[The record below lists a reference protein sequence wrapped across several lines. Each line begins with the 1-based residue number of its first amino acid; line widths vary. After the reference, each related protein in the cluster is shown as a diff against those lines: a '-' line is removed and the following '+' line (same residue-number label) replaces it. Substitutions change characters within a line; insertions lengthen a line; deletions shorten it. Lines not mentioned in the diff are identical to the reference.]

1 MHYPHIITGEKKMNS
16 EFLENKEI
24 IVSSNRGPV
33 VFKKDDKGKI
43 ELIRGAGGIVGS
55 MIPFL
60 EKTHGTWVSS
70 AIGECDQY
78 INNKYGSKVPIPLE
92 DPEYYVQFVK
102 TEEDIYNDF
111 NGKFANPLLWFIH
124 HSMWNPPYSPCADEE
139 LHQAWD
145 SYQHVNK
152 MFAEAIGEDVYNSK
166 QVPIVM
172 LQDYHL
178 YLTPKL
184 IRKQHPDVLM
194 SQFVHI
200 PFPPPE
206 IFQQLPNHMQI
217 EILDSILTND
227 ILGFHIHRY
236 MNNFLQTIKQ
246 ILPNAS
252 VDDIMG
258 DIHYNGH
265 ICHVR
270 TYPISVDMETLQTQA
285 QHPNVIAKDAEVDE
299 IVGDC
304 KLIYRTDRTDLS
316 KNIIRGFQAY
326 DMFLERYPEWRGK
339 VKFVA
344 TLMPSRLDIKIY
356 REYTDKIREIV
367 REINEKY
374 GTPDW
379 QPIKYICRGDYDL
392 VIALLKRYDVLMVNP
407 ILDGMNI
414 VAKEGS
420 VVNDNNGILVLST
433 GAGCYEELKDG
444 AICINPFDLRQT
456 AESIDMALLMD
467 AKTKTQMI
475 LKTREAIHK
484 NDLNK
489 WVSDQLGDIESV
501 MHERENFKINGNPEG
516 SRFEMD

>member
-1 MHYPHIITGEKKMNS
+1 MNN
-16 EFLENKEI
+16 EFLKDKEI
-24 IVSSNRGPV
+24 IVASNRGPV
-33 VFKKDDKGKI
+33 VFKKQENGKI

-78 INNKYGSKVPIPLE
+78 INNKYLSKVPIPL
-92 DPEYYVQFVK
+92 DHPDYYVQFIK
-102 TEEDIYNDF
+102 SDEDIYNGF

-124 HSMWNPPYSPCADEE
+124 HSMWNPPYSPCADDE

-145 SYQHVNK
+145 SYQHVNT
-152 MFAEAIGEDVYNSK
+152 MFADAIGEDIYKSTK
-166 QVPIVM
+166 TPIVM

-184 IRKQHPDVLM
+184 IREQHPDVLM

-217 EILDSILTND
+217 EILDSILTNNV
-227 ILGFHIHRY
+227 LGFHIPRY
-236 MNNFLQTIKQ
+236 MNNFFQTVKQ
-246 ILPNAS
+246 ILPSAS
-252 VDDIMG
+252 VDEILG
-258 DIHYNGH
+258 DILYKGH
-265 ICHVR
+265 TCHVR
-270 TYPISVDMETLQTQA
+270 TYPISVDMETLQKQA
-285 QHPNVIAKDAEVDE
+285 QDKNVLAKDAEVDE
-299 IVGDC
+299 MIGDC

-326 DMFLERYPEWRGK
+326 DMFLEKYPEWREK

-356 REYTDKIREIV
+356 RDYTDNIRDIV
-367 REINEKY
+367 KKINEKY
-374 GTPDW
+374 ETPNW
-379 QPIKYICRGDYDL
+379 QPIKYICRGDYNL

-420 VVNDNNGILVLST
+420 VVNDNNGVLVLST
-433 GAGCYEELKDG
+433 GAGCYQELKDG
-444 AICINPFDLRQT
+444 SICINPFDLRQT
-456 AESIDMALLMD
+456 AEALDMALLMD
-467 AKTKTQMI
+467 EKTKAQMVS
-475 LKTREAIHK
+475 KTRKAIEI

-489 WVSDQLGDIESV
+489 WVSDQLNDIETV
-501 MHERENFKINGNPEG
+501 MYERLKIKSDEKPEEA
-516 SRFEMD
+516 RFELN

>member
-1 MHYPHIITGEKKMNS
+1 MNS
-16 EFLENKEI
+16 EFLEDKEI
-24 IVSSNRGPV
+24 IVASNRGPV
-33 VFKKDDKGKI
+33 VFKRYEKGKI

-60 EKTHGTWVSS
+60 KKTHGKWVSS
-70 AIGECDQY
+70 AIGECDHY
-78 INNKYGSKVPIPLE
+78 MNNKYRCKVPIPLE
-92 DPEYYVQFVK
+92 DPEYNVQFIK
-102 TEEDIYNDF
+102 TEEDIYNGF

-124 HSMWNPPYSPCADEE
+124 HSMWNPPYSPCADDE

-145 SYQHVNK
+145 SYQYVNS
-152 MFAEAIGEDVYNSK
+152 MFAAAIGEDVCKSEK
-166 QVPIVM
+166 TPIVM

-217 EILDSILTND
+217 EILDSMLTNN
-227 ILGFHIHRY
+227 ILGFHIPRY
-236 MNNFLQTIKQ
+236 MNNFFATIKL

-252 VDDIMG
+252 VDDIVG
-258 DIHYNGH
+258 DILYKGH
-265 ICHVR
+265 VCHIR
-270 TYPISVDMETLQTQA
+270 TYPISVDMKTLQTHA
-285 QHPNVIAKDAEVDE
+285 QDPNVTAKEVEVDE
-299 IVGDC
+299 MIGDC

-326 DMFLERYPEWRGK
+326 DMFLEKYPEWREK

-344 TLMPSRLDIKIY
+344 TLMPSRQDIKIY
-356 REYTDKIREIV
+356 REYTDKIQDIV
-367 REINEKY
+367 KEINEKY
-374 GTPDW
+374 ATPDW

-420 VVNDNNGILVLST
+420 VVNENNGVLILST

-456 AESIDMALLMD
+456 AESIDVALLMD
-467 AKTKTQMI
+467 ETVKAQMIAKTNK
-475 LKTREAIHK
+475 AIQI

-489 WVSDQLGDIESV
+489 WVSDQLKDIEAV
-501 MHERENFKINGNPEG
+501 MYERLKLKSNENPEE
-516 SRFEMD
+516 SRFEIN

>member
-1 MHYPHIITGEKKMNS
+1 MNY
-16 EFLENKEI
+16 EFLEDKEI
-24 IVSSNRGPV
+24 IVASNRGPV
-33 VFKKDDKGKI
+33 VFKKDETGQI

-60 EKTHGTWVSS
+60 KRTHGKWVSS
-70 AIGECDQY
+70 AIGECDHQMNTEY
-78 INNKYGSKVPIPLE
+78 HSKVPIPLE
-92 DPEYYVQFVK
+92 DPEYYVELIK
-102 TEEDIYNDF
+102 SEEDIYNGF

-145 SYQHVNK
+145 SYKHVNSL
-152 MFAEAIGEDVYNSK
+152 FAEAIGQDVYDTDK
-166 QVPIVM
+166 TPIVM

-178 YLTPKL
+178 YLTPKI
-184 IRKQHPDVLM
+184 IRKQHPNVLM

-206 IFQQLPNHMQI
+206 IFQQLPNHIQV

-227 ILGFHIHRY
+227 VLGFHIQRY
-236 MNNFLQTIKQ
+236 TNNFFQTIKQ

-252 VDDIMG
+252 VDEING
-258 DIHYNGH
+258 DILYNGH
-265 ICHVR
+265 ICRVR
-270 TYPISVDMETLQTQA
+270 TYPISVDTKTLQVQA
-285 QHPNVIAKDAEVDE
+285 QDQQVIAKDAEVDE

-304 KLIYRTDRTDLS
+304 KLIYRTDRADLS

-326 DMFLERYPEWRGK
+326 DMFLEKYPEWREK

-344 TLMPSRLDIKIY
+344 TLMPSRQDIKIY
-356 REYTDKIREIV
+356 REYTDNIKDIV
-367 REINEKY
+367 KEINEKY
-374 GTPDW
+374 ETPTW

-392 VIALLKRYDVLMVNP
+392 VIALFKRYDVLMVNP

-414 VAKEGS
+414 VAKEGT
-420 VVNDNNGILVLST
+420 VVNENNGVLVLST

-456 AESIDMALLMD
+456 AESLDMALLLD
-467 AKTKTQMI
+467 EKTKAQM
-475 LKTREAIHK
+475 LTKNREVIES

-489 WVSDQLGDIESV
+489 WVSDQLNDIESV
-501 MHERENFKINGNPEG
+501 MLERPGFKSNEKSNKAP
-516 SRFEMD
+516 SQLN

>member
-1 MHYPHIITGEKKMNS
+1 MNY
-16 EFLENKEI
+16 EFLEDKEI
-24 IVSSNRGPV
+24 IVASNRGPV
-33 VFKKDDKGKI
+33 VFKRDETGKI

-60 EKTHGTWVSS
+60 EKTHGKWVSS
-70 AIGECDQY
+70 AIGECDEH
-78 INNKYGSKVPIPLE
+78 INNKYSNKVPIPLE
-92 DPEYYVQFVK
+92 DPEYYVQFIK
-102 TEEDIYNDF
+102 TEEDVYNGF

-124 HSMWNPPYSPCADEE
+124 HSMWNPPYSPCADDE
-139 LHQAWD
+139 LHQSWD
-145 SYQHVNK
+145 SYKYVNS
-152 MFAEAIGEDVYNSK
+152 MFAAAIAEDVYKSEK
-166 QVPIVM
+166 TPIVM

-217 EILDSILTND
+217 EILDSMLTND
-227 ILGFHIHRY
+227 VLGFHIPRY
-236 MNNFLQTIKQ
+236 MNNFFQTIKL

-252 VDDIMG
+252 VDEILG
-258 DIHYNGH
+258 DILYNGH
-265 ICHVR
+265 VCHVR
-270 TYPISVDMETLQTQA
+270 TYPISVDMETLQTHA
-285 QHPNVIAKDAEVDE
+285 QNPNVIAKEAEVDE
-299 IVGDC
+299 MIGDC
-304 KLIYRTDRTDLS
+304 KLIYRTDRADLS

-326 DMFLERYPEWRGK
+326 DMFLEKYPEWREK

-344 TLMPSRLDIKIY
+344 TLMPSRQDIKIY
-356 REYTDKIREIV
+356 REYTDKIRDIV
-367 REINEKY
+367 KEINEKY
-374 GTPDW
+374 ATPDW

-392 VIALLKRYDVLMVNP
+392 VIALLKKYDVLMVNP

-420 VVNDNNGILVLST
+420 VVNENNGVLVLST

-467 AKTKTQMI
+467 EKTKIQMI
-475 LKTREAIHK
+475 ANTRTAIQK

-489 WVSDQLGDIESV
+489 WVSDQLNDIEAV
-501 MHERENFKINGNPEG
+501 MYERPQLKSNKKPEEA
-516 SRFEMD
+516 RFELN

>member
-1 MHYPHIITGEKKMNS
+1 MNS
-16 EFLENKEI
+16 EFLEDKEI
-24 IVSSNRGPV
+24 IVASNRGPV
-33 VFKKDDKGKI
+33 VFKKDSDGRI

-60 EKTHGTWVSS
+60 EKTHGKWVSS
-70 AIGECDQY
+70 AIGECDHY
-78 INNKYGSKVPIPLE
+78 LNTKYNSKVPIPLE
-92 DPEYYVQFVK
+92 NPEYYVELIK
-102 TEEDIYNDF
+102 SEEDVYNGF

-145 SYQHVNK
+145 SYKHVNS
-152 MFAEAIGEDVYNSK
+152 MFAKAIGQDIYNSDK
-166 QVPIVM
+166 TPIVM

-178 YLTPKL
+178 YLTPKI

-227 ILGFHIHRY
+227 VLGFHIQRY
-236 MNNFLQTIKQ
+236 MNNFFQTIKL
-246 ILPNAS
+246 ILPNAA
-252 VDDIMG
+252 VDEING
-258 DIHYNGH
+258 DIIYNGH
-265 ICHVR
+265 VCHVR
-270 TYPISVDMETLQTQA
+270 TYPISVDTRTLLTQA
-285 QHPNVIAKDAEVDE
+285 QDPKVIAKEAEVDE

-304 KLIYRTDRTDLS
+304 KLIYRTDRADLS

-326 DMFLERYPEWRGK
+326 DMFLEKYPEWREK

-344 TLMPSRLDIKIY
+344 TLMPSRQDIKIY
-356 REYTDKIREIV
+356 REYTDKIKDTV
-367 REINEKY
+367 KEINAKY
-374 GTPDW
+374 ETPSW

-420 VVNDNNGILVLST
+420 VVNENNGVLVLST

-456 AESIDMALLMD
+456 AESLDMALLVD
-467 AKTKTQMI
+467 ERTKAQM
-475 LKTREAIHK
+475 LAKTREVISL

-489 WVSDQLGDIESV
+489 WVSDQLNDIEYV
-501 MHERENFKINGNPEG
+501 MLERPEFKSGENANKAR
-516 SRFEMD
+516 S

>member
-1 MHYPHIITGEKKMNS
+1 MNS

-24 IVSSNRGPV
+24 IVASNRGPV
-33 VFKKDDKGKI
+33 VFEKDDNGKI

-60 EKTHGTWVSS
+60 KKTHGKWVSS
-70 AIGECDQY
+70 AIGEYDQY
-78 INNKYGSKVPIPLE
+78 VNDKYNSKVPIPLE
-92 DPEYYVQFVK
+92 DPEYYVQFIK

-139 LHQAWD
+139 LHKAWD
-145 SYQHVNK
+145 SYQHVNE
-152 MFAEAIGEDVYNSK
+152 MFASAIGEDVSNSK
-166 QVPIVM
+166 IVPIVM

-178 YLTPKL
+178 YLTPRL

-227 ILGFHIHRY
+227 ILGFHIPRY

-265 ICHVR
+265 ICRVR

-285 QHPNVIAKDAEVDE
+285 QDPNVIAKNAEVDE

-326 DMFLERYPEWRGK
+326 DMFLERYPEWREK

-379 QPIKYICRGDYDL
+379 QPIKYICKGDYEL

-420 VVNDNNGILVLST
+420 VVNENNGILILST

-467 AKTKTQMI
+467 EKTKTQMI
-475 LKTREAIHK
+475 TKTRDAIRR

-489 WVSDQLGDIESV
+489 WVSDQLNDIEKV
-501 MHERENFKINGNPEG
+501 MIERENLKINGKPEG